1 MKKKAPVR
9 RDDDDSDD
17 SDDDMPLGK
26 RAASKPVKKEES
38 DSDSDDDTPLVGSD
52 YRHKGAFAISLAD
65 EVGLVSPNIL
75 ITHYLFVY

>member
-1 MKKKAPVR
+1 MR

-52 YRHKGAFAISLAD
+52 YRLKGVFATSLAD
-65 EVGLVSPNIL
+65 E
-75 ITHYLFVY
+75 